1 MFCYQNIYLYIYIY
15 AYNGIRLTPRTKKHE
30 SGSRPQNYRVWS
42 LELSFL
48 FSLKMDDDRKLRVP
62 SGSLIGAIMLLLA
75 LLPRDIRSDLIARL
89 YRMSTEKAIER
100 DQVSEV
106 GPTTAALEGEVRG
119 QQQLLI
125 DESLKTIFLL
135 YLRTITHSIISKQS
149 LLWCKTNPSALF
161 SPVSS
166 VSAGSFCTAFSN
178 AVRGTLW
185 TASSDLISTDGS
197 IFRSITCSLRK
208 NLCVWGK
215 NCLPAVGSYPS

>member
-1 MFCYQNIYLYIYIY
+1 
-15 AYNGIRLTPRTKKHE
+15 
-30 SGSRPQNYRVWS
+30 
-42 LELSFL
+42 
-48 FSLKMDDDRKLRVP
+48 MDDDRKLRVP

-149 LLWCKTNPSALF
+149 LL
-161 SPVSS
+161 
-166 VSAGSFCTAFSN
+166 
-178 AVRGTLW
+178 
-185 TASSDLISTDGS
+185 
-197 IFRSITCSLRK
+197 
-208 NLCVWGK
+208 
-215 NCLPAVGSYPS
+215 